1 MRVVE
6 KVKFRRPNNPGDRV
20 RVEAEVLS
28 VENGE
33 AVVKA
38 QTSNNSGVTCEAKI
52 TLATRPKSGA
62 SAMPVLHTEF
72 DKSDATPM
80 DVTKIMSLIPH
91 RYPFLLI
98 DYIAKVEGDH
108 VIAVKNLTGNEEI
121 FSQAGD
127 YAVMPES
134 LLCEITAQ
142 SGCAL
147 VLARPGNEGK
157 LGYFMSID
165 RAEIFEPVYPGDQLI
180 VDIELPPAK
189 GRFGKGT
196 GYIKVGEKVV
206 FQITLM
212 FAIVDA

>member
-1 MRVVE
+1 MVQGAAG
-6 KVKFRRPNNPGDRV
+6 PV
-20 RVEAEVLS
+20 RGGQE
-28 VENGE
+28 GE
-33 AVVKA
+33 
-38 QTSNNSGVTCEAKI
+38 GKI
-52 TLATRPKSGA
+52 TWATRPKSGA

-134 LLCEITAQ
+134 LLLLSC
-142 SGCAL
+142 
-147 VLARPGNEGK
+147 
-157 LGYFMSID
+157 SIW
-165 RAEIFEPVYPGDQLI
+165 RWL
-180 VDIELPPAK
+180 
-189 GRFGKGT
+189 T
-196 GYIKVGEKVV
+196 
-206 FQITLM
+206 
-212 FAIVDA
+212 

>member
-1 MRVVE
+1 
-6 KVKFRRPNNPGDRV
+6 
-20 RVEAEVLS
+20 
-28 VENGE
+28 
-33 AVVKA
+33 
-38 QTSNNSGVTCEAKI
+38 
-52 TLATRPKSGA
+52 
-62 SAMPVLHTEF
+62 MPVLHTEF

>member
-1 MRVVE
+1 
-6 KVKFRRPNNPGDRV
+6 
-20 RVEAEVLS
+20 
-28 VENGE
+28 
-33 AVVKA
+33 
-38 QTSNNSGVTCEAKI
+38 
-52 TLATRPKSGA
+52 
-62 SAMPVLHTEF
+62 MPVLHTEF

-165 RAEIFEPVYPGDQLI
+165 RAEIFEPVYP
-180 VDIELPPAK
+180 
-189 GRFGKGT
+189 
-196 GYIKVGEKVV
+196 
-206 FQITLM
+206 
-212 FAIVDA
+212 AIS